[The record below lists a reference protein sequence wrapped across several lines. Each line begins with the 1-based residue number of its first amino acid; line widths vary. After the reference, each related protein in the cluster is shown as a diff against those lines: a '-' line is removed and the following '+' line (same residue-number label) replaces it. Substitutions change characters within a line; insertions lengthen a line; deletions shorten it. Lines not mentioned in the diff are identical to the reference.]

1 MIKCFFYISL
11 SLLFFNFSLAN
22 DIDIQEDIN
31 LSFVCD
37 LEKKILKNSE
47 YNYQTFLA
55 KDLDDKGLDKLDIEA
70 KKPETL
76 LINGLSLFLSD
87 ITKLN
92 VKIVDKDVVL
102 FKAIDQEN
110 NYSESG
116 IINRKSGELV
126 HEITKNAILKA
137 IENPRSIDY
146 NLVNAQ
152 QARRVLDRLVG
163 YELSPVL
170 WKKVK
175 AGLSA
180 GRVQSVCVR
189 VIVEKERE
197 IQKHE
202 FQNSFKTSGIFY
214 IN

>member
-92 VKIVDKDVVL
+92 VKIVNKDVVL

-126 HEITKNAILKA
+126 HEITKNVQKA
-137 IENPRSIDY
+137 NSEKDISFYLCKKREK
-146 NLVNAQ
+146 NA
-152 QARRVLDRLVG
+152 
-163 YELSPVL
+163 
-170 WKKVK
+170 
-175 AGLSA
+175 
-180 GRVQSVCVR
+180 
-189 VIVEKERE
+189 
-197 IQKHE
+197 
-202 FQNSFKTSGIFY
+202 
-214 IN
+214 

>member
-1 MIKCFFYISL
+1 MIKCFFHISL

-22 DIDIQEDIN
+22 EIDIQEDIN

-102 FKAIDQEN
+102 FKAIDQEK

-126 HEITKNAILKA
+126 HEITKNVQKA
-137 IENPRSIDY
+137 NSEKDISFY
-146 NLVNAQ
+146 LC
-152 QARRVLDRLVG
+152 
-163 YELSPVL
+163 
-170 WKKVK
+170 KK
-175 AGLSA
+175 
-180 GRVQSVCVR
+180 R
-189 VIVEKERE
+189 EK
-197 IQKHE
+197 
-202 FQNSFKTSGIFY
+202 NV
-214 IN
+214 